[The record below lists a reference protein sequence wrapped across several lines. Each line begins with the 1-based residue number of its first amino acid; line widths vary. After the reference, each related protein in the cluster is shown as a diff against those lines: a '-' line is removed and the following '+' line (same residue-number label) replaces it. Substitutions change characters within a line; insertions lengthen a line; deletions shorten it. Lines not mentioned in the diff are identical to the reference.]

1 MKMSSPIA
9 VTGATGVQGGALAT
23 LLLDRGQAVRA
34 LTRDP
39 TSTAARALRDRGAE
53 VVRADFDD
61 PVSLAA
67 ALSGSRAMFLMSTPF
82 GTDAA
87 TEIQQGIAAIDAA
100 VRAEVQHV
108 VFSSVAHAD
117 RRTGV
122 PHFDSKWEIER
133 YLARA
138 GLAWTVLGPA
148 KFMDNYATGWAASLL
163 REGRLVLPLSADRS
177 IALVCAADI
186 AGMAALA
193 LAQPERF
200 AGVRIDIA
208 GDQCTPA
215 EQAASFAAVLGRPVA
230 FERVQAQGY
239 GDDLAAMFEYFDTVG
254 LDVDTAALRAEYPEV
269 GWRTFDQWLGAT
281 LVRT

>member
-1 MKMSSPIA
+1 MKISSPIA

-39 TSTAARALRDRGAE
+39 ASSAARALRDRGAE

-61 PVSLAA
+61 PVSLDA
-67 ALSGSRAMFLMSTPF
+67 ALSGCRALFLMSTPF

-87 TEIQQGIAAIDAA
+87 NEIRQGVAAIDAA
-100 VRAEVQHV
+100 VRADVQHV

-117 RRTGV
+117 RGTGV
-122 PHFDSKWEIER
+122 PHFDSKYEIEQ

-163 REGRLVLPLSADRS
+163 SEGRLVLPLSADRS

-193 LAQPERF
+193 MAEPERF
-200 AGVRIDIA
+200 AGVRVDIA
-208 GDQCTPA
+208 GDQRTPV
-215 EQAASFAAVLGRPVA
+215 EQAESFAAVLGRPVA
-230 FERVQAQGY
+230 FERVEARGY
-239 GDDLAAMFEYFDTVG
+239 GDDLAAMFDYFDTVG